1 MNRIISGILL
11 LATAVFG
18 QSGPETAQ
26 LKLDTVQPAPVKRV
40 GFDQNLNAQIPLD
53 LPFRDET
60 GRAVTL
66 RDYFKSKPV
75 MLALVYYEC
84 PMLCTVVLNGI
95 TRSLKMVPFTP
106 GRDFEIVLVSINP
119 RETPELAQTKKAT
132 YVSEYGRPDSAS
144 GWHFLTGKESSIKPL
159 ADAVGFRYAWDEE
172 LQQYAH
178 AAGMMVA
185 THEGRLARY
194 YYGVEFIPQDVKF
207 GLMEASQNRIG
218 SPVDKVLLYCY
229 HYDAATG
236 KYTPWVMTSVRTAG
250 VATVFGI
257 GALIGLLL
265 FRSERFRP
273 RRAR

>member
-1 MNRIISGILL
+1 M
-11 LATAVFG
+11 
-18 QSGPETAQ
+18 
-26 LKLDTVQPAPVKRV
+26 KLDNVQPGPVKKVR
-40 GFDQNLNAQIPLD
+40 FDQNLNAQIPLD

-66 RDYFKSKPV
+66 RDYFKGKPV

-84 PMLCTVVLNGI
+84 PMLCTIVLNGI

-119 RETPELAQTKKAT
+119 RETPELASTKKAT
-132 YVSEYGRPDSAS
+132 YIREYGRSGSES
-144 GWHFLTGKESSIKPL
+144 GWHFLTGKDSSIKPL
-159 ADAVGFRYAWDEE
+159 ANAVGFHYAWDEE

-185 THEGRLARY
+185 TPEGRLARY

-257 GALIGLLL
+257 GTLIGLLL

-273 RRAR
+273 RHAR

>member
-1 MNRIISGILL
+1 MNRTISGILL
-11 LATAVFG
+11 LATAAFG

-26 LKLDTVQPAPVKRV
+26 LKLDNVQPAPVKQVR
-40 GFDQNLNAQIPLD
+40 FDQNLNAQIPLD
-53 LPFRDET
+53 LPFHDET

-66 RDYFKSKPV
+66 RDYFKTKPV

-119 RETPELAQTKKAT
+119 RETPELARTKKAT
-132 YVSEYGRPDSAS
+132 YISEYGRSGAES
-144 GWHFLTGKESSIKPL
+144 GWHFLTGEETSIKPL
-159 ADAVGFRYAWDEE
+159 ADAVGFHYAWDEE

-185 THEGRLARY
+185 TPEGRLARY

-250 VATVFGI
+250 AATVFGI

-265 FRSERFRP
+265 LRRERFRP
-273 RRAR
+273 RHAR

>member
-1 MNRIISGILL
+1 MNQTMSAILL
-11 LATAVFG
+11 LATAAFA
-18 QSGPETAQ
+18 QSGTETAQ
-26 LKLDTVQPAPVKRV
+26 LKLDNVQPGPVKKVR
-40 GFDQNLNAQIPLD
+40 FDQNLNAQIPLD

-66 RDYFKSKPV
+66 RDYFKGKPV

-84 PMLCTVVLNGI
+84 PMLCTIVLNGI

-119 RETPELAQTKKAT
+119 RETPELASTKKAT
-132 YVSEYGRPDSAS
+132 YIREYGRSGSES
-144 GWHFLTGKESSIKPL
+144 GWHFLTGKDSSIKPL
-159 ADAVGFRYAWDEE
+159 ANAVGFHYAWDEE

-185 THEGRLARY
+185 TPEGRLARY
-194 YYGVEFIPQDVKF
+194 YYGVEFTPQDVKF

-257 GALIGLLL
+257 GTLIGLLL

-273 RRAR
+273 RHAR

>member
-1 MNRIISGILL
+1 MNRTISGILL
-11 LATAVFG
+11 LATAAFG
-18 QSGPETAQ
+18 QNGPETAQ
-26 LKLDTVQPAPVKRV
+26 LKLDNVQPAPVKQVR
-40 GFDQNLNAQIPLD
+40 FDQNLNAQIPLD

-66 RDYFKSKPV
+66 RDYFKTKPV

-119 RETPELAQTKKAT
+119 RETPELARTKKAT
-132 YVSEYGRPDSAS
+132 YISEYGRSGAES
-144 GWHFLTGKESSIKPL
+144 GWHFLTGEESSIKPL
-159 ADAVGFRYAWDEE
+159 ADAVGFHYAWDEE

-185 THEGRLARY
+185 TPEGRLARY
-194 YYGVEFIPQDVKF
+194 YYGVEFVPQDVKF

-250 VATVFGI
+250 AATVFGI

-265 FRSERFRP
+265 LRRERFRP
-273 RRAR
+273 RHAR